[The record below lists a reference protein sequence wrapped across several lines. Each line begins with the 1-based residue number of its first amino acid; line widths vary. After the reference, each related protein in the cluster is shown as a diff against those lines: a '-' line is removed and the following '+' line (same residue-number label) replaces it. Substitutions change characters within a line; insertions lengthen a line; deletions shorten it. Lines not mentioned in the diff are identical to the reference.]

1 MGKPT
6 HEAWL
11 KQQQAK
17 RQKHSEMDVATD
29 ASELRDLEAAIEE
42 DESDNSSVAPMDVDK
57 PDLPAAAERGLK
69 LKKKAEKA
77 SVKKLK
83 KKKAVQTVKYSE
95 RLEARMLSLTKKAS
109 RGKKKK

>member
-17 RQKHSEMDVATD
+17 RHKQSEMDVATD
-29 ASELRDLEAAIEE
+29 ASELRDLETAIEE

-57 PDLPAAAERGLK
+57 PDLPAADRGLK
-69 LKKKAEKA
+69 IKKKAEKA
-77 SVKKLK
+77 SVAKLK
-83 KKKAVQTVKYSE
+83 KKKAIQTVKYSE
-95 RLEARMLSLTKKAS
+95 RLEARMFSLTKKAS
-109 RGKKKK
+109 RAKKKK